1 MNPDL
6 TSNKG
11 KEELLG
17 CCLQKRIYLLD
28 ELKGMVRC
36 FYNPSIAI
44 NPKVFYLKNLLKG
57 LSGAM

>member
-17 CCLQKRIYLLD
+17 CSLQKRMYLLD
-28 ELKGMVRC
+28 ELKGMLWC

>member
-11 KEELLG
+11 KEELLLG
-17 CCLQKRIYLLD
+17 CCLQKRLLD
-28 ELKGMVRC
+28 ELKGMVWC